1 MTSEVLRKL
10 QTKLGYEFKA
20 VSLLETALTH
30 SSFAN
35 ENKNSGIVSNER
47 LEFLGDS
54 VLGMTVAEMIYSTE
68 KNMPEGQMTK
78 LRAELI
84 CERNLAIIAERLDLG
99 ECLFLGKGEEKNGG
113 RQRASILADA
123 VEAIIAAMY
132 LDGGISAVFDFV
144 MKYFAN
150 NMDLREIEAT
160 DYKTV
165 LQEIFQEESGQAPDY
180 YITNEQGPDH
190 KKIFTVQV
198 SFRGVVIGIGS
209 GSSKKQAEQNSAKAA
224 LEGMKR

>member
-1 MTSEVLRKL
+1 MSSDEFRKL
-10 QTKLGYEFKA
+10 QSKLGYEFKA

-35 ENKNSGIVSNER
+35 ENKKSGIVSNER

-84 CERNLAIIAERLDLG
+84 CERNLAAIAERLDLG
-99 ECLFLGKGEEKNGG
+99 ACLYLGKGEEKSGG
-113 RQRASILADA
+113 RHRASIMADA
-123 VEAIIAAMY
+123 VEAVIAAMY

-144 MKYFAN
+144 MKNFAN
-150 NMDLREIEAT
+150 DIDLREIEVT

-165 LQEIFQEESGQAPDY
+165 LQEIFQEEHGQVPQYHIAK
-180 YITNEQGPDH
+180 EQGPDH
-190 KKIFTVQV
+190 KKVFTVQV
-198 SFRGVVIGIGS
+198 SFHGTVIGIGL

-224 LEGMKR
+224 LEAMKR